1 MGRHDDLDTASDD
14 ICSAVDRMDGAM
26 TALAL
31 NELPTDDYLEGG
43 VNAASS
49 EEEEEETPAQR
60 GACKLCTIV
69 SGEGKRN
76 DSRPLSASC
85 NATDSGKVP
94 PCQAQLCL
102 EGGLP
107 PSPWA

>member
-43 VNAASS
+43 ENAAES
-49 EEEEEETPAQR
+49 EEEEEETPSAQR
-60 GACKLCTIV
+60 GLRKLCSIV
-69 SGEGKRN
+69 IGEGKRN
-76 DSRPLSASC
+76 DSRLLSAPC
-85 NATDSGKVP
+85 AATDSGKAP
-94 PCQAQLCL
+94 PFQAQFWS
-102 EGGLP
+102 GMP
-107 PSPWA
+107 PSRWA